1 MSKFYK
7 GAVSSSESSSES
19 DHEERI
25 VNQRVT
31 VPDFAIPSDSEDEAP
46 KRVVRANKDKRF
58 GELKDIIR
66 SAKNSR
72 NVKDMVKLLQC
83 FENLAKAFEK
93 TKPVL
98 MREGLQIPR
107 FFIRHVAELDDFIK
121 NIWNDKD
128 ARGTL
133 SKSNGKSLSTLRQ
146 KVIKFSKM
154 IENELEKYRESPDPF
169 GYSSGEEKV
178 GDKSDSE
185 NEDITPANKA
195 PVKADVTVSSDSDSD
210 DESDWGSD
218 TMSDTSSDS
227 DIDFE
232 GKQKEELRKFF
243 LKKEFK
249 EGGDKEKTVKR
260 DRRIRQEK
268 KREEGDS
275 DDDDEKWEKV
285 MSKEESKKQIFDSKT
300 EITPAVVL
308 KKLEELVAQRGR
320 MATDRK
326 EYLRILQELQKISE
340 EKKFPISLT
349 SKIIFVIISSLF
361 ELHSRLVDCM
371 EFDTWLRALK
381 CLDSLVDILVKN
393 PKFEMKVSMDEEDE
407 NIIDDTM
414 PLRLH
419 GSVILS
425 VHRLDNELTK
435 IFQNADYLSTE
446 YIEKLKGE
454 QEFCNLLEKVLSY
467 VESKKDT
474 GIFMD
479 DELIQVYMMRIE
491 HMYYKFDYE
500 HKEDGEK
507 LMDLLCKKVYCF
519 ESAKRER
526 QRALLCQIY
535 HHALHDRWQKAK
547 DMLLM
552 SHLQSLVDHSDP
564 ATQILYNRTIC
575 QVGLCAFRHG
585 SIKEAYHGLSDIQNT
600 SRAKEYLAQGILSR
614 TEKTAE
620 QERLERSRQVPFH
633 MHINLELMECV
644 FLICCML
651 LDVPSMALGEYDV
664 RKRTLCRSFL
674 SQLKFSERSA
684 LIGPPENSREHVVAA
699 ARAMLTGDWK
709 KCKDYL
715 INEKMNVKVWNLFR
729 NSEQV
734 KSMVISRIQEES
746 LRTYLLM
753 YTTVYETISLGMLV
767 NLFELSKEKVHSI
780 ISKMIIQE
788 ELIASLDQPSDCLI
802 MHRVEPSRIQL
813 LSYALAERVSQLCDT
828 TDQIIE
834 PRQMKSNYNGKRIFD
849 SNRTNA
855 GDNRQNNYENR
866 KQANYGGQDNKS
878 RNWNKGNSRAPRTS
892 HMH

>member
-19 DHEERI
+19 DHEDRVI
-25 VNQRVT
+25 NQRVT

-46 KRVVRANKDKRF
+46 KRIVKANKQKRYD
-58 GELKDIIR
+58 ELKDIIK

-72 NVKDMVKLLQC
+72 NVKDIVKLLTC
-83 FENLAKAFEK
+83 FENLQKAFEK

-98 MREGLQIPR
+98 SREGLPIPR
-107 FFIRHVAELDDFIK
+107 FFLRHVTEIEDFVK
-121 NIWNDKD
+121 QIWNDKE
-128 ARGTL
+128 ARGAL
-133 SKSNGKSLSTLRQ
+133 SKSNGKALSTLRQ
-146 KVIKFSKM
+146 KINKFIKVIEVEM
-154 IENELEKYRESPDPF
+154 GKYRENPDPF
-169 GYSSGEEKV
+169 GYSSSE
-178 GDKSDSE
+178 DKGVDVSDSE
-185 NEDITPANKA
+185 DEVSSPTSKLPTKA
-195 PVKADVTVSSDSDSD
+195 SAIDSSDSESD
-210 DESDWGSD
+210 NESDWGSD
-218 TMSDTSSDS
+218 SMSDSSSDS

-249 EGGDKEKTVKR
+249 EGGDKEKTAKR

-275 DDDDEKWEKV
+275 DIEDEKWEKV

-300 EITPAVVL
+300 EITPTVVL

-349 SKIIFVIISSLF
+349 SKIVFVTISSLF

-371 EFDTWLRALK
+371 DFEIWLKALK
-381 CLDSLVDILVKN
+381 SLDYLVDILMKN
-393 PKFEMKVSMDEEDE
+393 PNFEMKVSMDEEDE
-407 NIIDDTM
+407 NIIDETQ

-419 GSVILS
+419 GSAILS

-454 QEFCNLLEKVLSY
+454 QEFCNLLEKVLLY
-467 VESKKDT
+467 VESRKND

-479 DELIQVYMMRIE
+479 DELIHAYMMRIE

-507 LMDLLCKKVYCF
+507 LMDSLCKKVYSF
-519 ESAKRER
+519 GSAKRER

-709 KCKDYL
+709 KCRQYL

-729 NSEQV
+729 NSDQV
-734 KSMVISRIQEES
+734 KGMVVSRIQEES

-834 PRQMKSNYNGKRIFD
+834 PRQMKTNYNGKRIFD
-849 SNRTNA
+849 SNRANA
-855 GDNRQNNYENR
+855 GDRQNNYDNR
-866 KQANYGGQDNKS
+866 KLAGFGNQDNKI
-878 RNWNKGNSRAPRTS
+878 RTWNKGNNRRNQESKSRN
-892 HMH
+892 